1 MATKIQGITIEIGGD
16 TSPLAS
22 ALSSLNKTINSTQSE
37 LKNVDKALKLNP
49 ESTVLLAQKHKLLE
63 DQIINTSQ
71 KVAQL
76 KEVEKELQSRRD
88 ADKTNENLEK
98 QLRAVQR
105 ELSNTESGLGKLK
118 TEYTNNIKTAKEYGT
133 KLDDNISK
141 HKTFKERLSDVIK
154 GLRNFVTG
162 NREAGDSAKSSA
174 TELNAATE
182 IWNKFSGA
190 VSNAAKKLFD
200 FIKSAGEKADDLNTL
215 AAKTGLSTEEL
226 QKMEYAAHFV
236 DVEVETMTGSMTKLV
251 NNMDTARKGSG
262 AAYEAFS
269 RLGIKITD
277 NNGELRNSNEVY
289 YEVIDALGKVYNAT
303 ERDALAMDIFGKSAQ
318 DLNPLIKAGSEQ
330 LRAYGAEAEAAGIIM
345 SQETL
350 NGANQFHDALEK
362 LRLTLEGVATAVGA
376 ELAENLV
383 LLVEGLTPLINAI
396 AQIIGFIGK
405 IPAPVLYIIAIIIML
420 LTTFVKV
427 SSTISMVTGVIKM
440 MNPTL
445 WITVGIIMA
454 IIAALIALIAL
465 IVVLTKKKDDFKEI
479 SGSITELT
487 NSVGADNIT
496 SSVNS
501 VPRYAHGTNYHRG
514 GAAFITEYAP
524 EQLSLPN
531 GTNMVVMPRGT
542 KVDPNVTIGAG
553 GGDVFNISINAKDV
567 QDINDIVD
575 LAHRARQDRRAR

>member
-49 ESTVLLAQKHKLLE
+49 ESTVLLTQKHKLLE

-71 KVAQL
+71 KVAKL
-76 KEVEKELQSRRD
+76 RDVEKELQKRRD
-88 ADKTNENLEK
+88 ADPSNKDLEQ

-105 ELSNTESGLGKLK
+105 ELSNTEIGLGKLK
-118 TEYTNNIKTAKEYGT
+118 AEYTNNIKTAKEYGT
-133 KLDDNISK
+133 KLDDNINK

-154 GLRNFVTG
+154 GFKNFVTG
-162 NREAGDSAKSSA
+162 SREAGDSAKSSA

-190 VSNAAKKLFD
+190 VSNAAKKVFD
-200 FIKSAGEKADDLNTL
+200 FITGAASKADDLNTL

-236 DVEVETMTGSMTKLV
+236 DVEVETMTGSMAKLV
-251 NNMDTARKGSG
+251 NNMDNARKGSG

-350 NGANQFHDALEK
+350 DGANQFHDSLERLK
-362 LRLTLEGVATAVGA
+362 LMLEGAATSAA
-376 ELAENLV
+376 ALAAG
-383 LLVEGLTPLINAI
+383 GLTDLLEALMPIFLMIVQMI
-396 AQIIGFIGK
+396 ALLGK
-405 IPAPVLYIIAIIIML
+405 IPTPVIYIIGIIITL
-420 LTTFVKV
+420 VATFAKVTSTV
-427 SSTISMVTGVIKM
+427 SSVTGVIKM
-440 MNPTL
+440 MNPEM
-445 WITVGIIMA
+445 WKTVGIIMA
-454 IIAALIALIAL
+454 IITALIILIAL
-465 IVVLTKKKDDFKEI
+465 IVTLTGKTKDLGQVGQSIGQI
-479 SGSITELT
+479 SGQ
-487 NSVGADNIT
+487 VGNIDA
-496 SSVNS
+496 SGNI
-501 VPRYAHGTNYHRG
+501 PRYANGTNYHRG